1 MDRIGNR
8 CQAVPDREHGIVF
21 GLDIGKDTI
30 TYRACRPEMASKP
43 CTIGQDMAG
52 FRRIV
57 AAMDDHKR
65 QGYEVWVGYE
75 PTGAYS
81 CCILEFLFEAG
92 WKVVQ
97 VNPKHTSRYNDI
109 MDNKPGKSDPRD
121 PRGIAGLIWQGCY
134 RTPLHLTDGYAELRV
149 ASANWAMLAGE
160 STRLRNQLHSMMQLW
175 CPEIGM
181 VFKDALCKSARAIV
195 RKYPSAE
202 AISKAGV
209 RRVSSVLAKAS
220 RGMTRNRAKAL
231 VDAADESTALSS
243 GQGMR
248 RRSML
253 SHLDRLELV
262 EKQRE
267 LLRVDMERMLAKLSE
282 SRHILSVK
290 GMGIVSCASILGEC
304 GNIGDYGAGQLE
316 KLVGLN
322 LCEFSSG
329 RHKGKRRI
337 SKCGRAGV
345 RYTLCLAATKM
356 TCKTG
361 IYHDVAE
368 EMRDRGKKFGE
379 IRVAV
384 ARKLLRMLHALVS
397 REESFDLQRFVARR
411 RTGDD
416 LAVHQDRRS
425 LAAA

>member
-1 MDRIGNR
+1 
-8 CQAVPDREHGIVF
+8 
-21 GLDIGKDTI
+21 
-30 TYRACRPEMASKP
+30 MASKSF
-43 CTIGQDMAG
+43 TVGQDMAG
-52 FRRIV
+52 FRKIV
-57 AAMDDHKR
+57 AAMEDYAER
-65 QGYEVWVGYE
+65 GYEVWVGYE

-81 CCILEFLFEAG
+81 CCVCEFLIEG
-92 WKVVQ
+92 DWKVVQ

-121 PRGIAGLIWQGCY
+121 PLGIAGLIWQGCY
-134 RTPLHLTDGYAELRV
+134 RTPLHLVGAYAELRT
-149 ASANWAMLAGE
+149 ASADWAMLAGE
-160 STRLRNQLHSMMQLW
+160 GTRLRNQLHSMMQLW
-175 CPEIGM
+175 CPEIGV

-195 RKYPSAE
+195 RKYRSSDEIA
-202 AISKAGV
+202 KAGA
-209 RRVSSVLAKAS
+209 RRVGSVLAKAS
-220 RGMTRNRAKAL
+220 RGTTTNRAQAL
-231 VDAADESTALSS
+231 IEAARESTALAS
-243 GQGMR
+243 GGRMR
-248 RRSML
+248 HRSML
-253 SHLDRLELV
+253 SHLDRLELT

-267 LLRVDMERMLAKLSE
+267 LLRVDMEEMLATLPE
-282 SRHILSVK
+282 SCRILSVR

-356 TCKTG
+356 TGKTG

-384 ARKLLRMLHALVS
+384 ARKLLRLLHALVC
-397 REESFDLQRFVARR
+397 RDESFDPQRFVARR
-411 RTGDD
+411 WAGDD